1 MKIENQKVVKA
12 TYELWIADED
22 GKEEMYEKMT
32 EEAPLVWCQGEGMML
47 PAFESQ
53 MAGKAAGDTFD
64 FVLKPAD
71 AYGEYIPEGRQSLPR
86 KMFFNGDG
94 EFDEERVY
102 EGAIIPMNTVDG
114 QVVKA
119 QVCEVTETEV
129 TIDLN
134 HPYAGADLHFKG
146 VILDIREASAA
157 ELEAIRHPRRGC
169 GGCGRKGKEQKA
181 NGECGSCGEEGCGNC
196 GGCK

>member
-1 MKIENQKVVKA
+1 MRKVLLTLSLMLVTIAVMAVPAKKGIWKTITIEN
-12 TYELWIADED
+12 
-22 GKEEMYEKMT
+22 
-32 EEAPLVWCQGEGMML
+32 
-47 PAFESQ
+47 
-53 MAGKAAGDTFD
+53 
-64 FVLKPAD
+64 
-71 AYGEYIPEGRQSLPR
+71 
-86 KMFFNGDG
+86 
-94 EFDEERVY
+94 
-102 EGAIIPMNTVDG
+102 G